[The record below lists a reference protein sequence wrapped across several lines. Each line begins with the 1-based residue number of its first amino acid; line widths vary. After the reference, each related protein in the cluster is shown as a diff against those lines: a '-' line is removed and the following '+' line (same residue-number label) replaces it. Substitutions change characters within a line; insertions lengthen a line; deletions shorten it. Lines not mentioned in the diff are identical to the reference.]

1 MSTRTASRTIYIS
14 LGIAGLAVVGFFALS
29 ASVELAV
36 KYGLTNARGA
46 VDIRVACHETE
57 KPCEQS
63 EAWKKSE
70 EWLVLRDAIKKDA
83 ALINKIAA
91 QTGVPARLIVA
102 PLVSEQLRLYNDQRE
117 IFKEFFSKFRVLGDQ
132 SQYSWGV
139 MGIKPATAERVEEHL
154 TATSS
159 PFYLGP
165 SFESMLAFSSTTIND
180 ADKGQERLYR
190 LINERDHTYAYLYG
204 ALFIKQVIAQW
215 NTAGFDISKR
225 PEIITTLY
233 NIGFDHSAPKANPQA
248 GGSTITINGVPYS
261 FGGLGYEFYY
271 SDELL
276 TEFSR

>member
-1 MSTRTASRTIYIS
+1 MSTHARTIKLS
-14 LGIAGLAVVGFFALS
+14 LAIAGLGVVGFFALS

-36 KYGLTNARGA
+36 KYGLTNASGA
-46 VDIRVACHETE
+46 IDTRVACHETE
-57 KPCEQS
+57 HPCEAS
-63 EAWKKSE
+63 GAWKQSA

-83 ALINKIAA
+83 VLINKIAA

-139 MGIKPATAERVEEHL
+139 MGIKPNTAEKVEQNL
-154 TATSS
+154 YATSS

-165 SFESMLAFSSTTIND
+165 KFEHALDFSTTTLSED
-180 ADKGQERLYR
+180 EKGQERLYR
-190 LINERDHTYAYLYG
+190 LINEKDHTYAYLYG
-204 ALFIKQVIAQW
+204 ALYIKQVITQW
-215 NTAGFDISKR
+215 KVAGFDISKR

-233 NIGFDHSAPKANPQA
+233 NIGFDNSRPKLNPQA
-248 GGSTITINGVPYS
+248 GGSTIKINDVSYS

-276 TEFSR
+276 TEFPR

>member
-1 MSTRTASRTIYIS
+1 MSTRARTIKLS
-14 LGIAGLAVVGFFALS
+14 LAIAGLGVVGFFALS

-36 KYGLTNARGA
+36 KYGLTNASGA
-46 VDIRVACHETE
+46 VDTRVACHETE
-57 KPCEQS
+57 RPCEAS
-63 EAWKKSE
+63 AAWKQSE
-70 EWLVLRDAIKKDA
+70 EWIVLRDAIKKDA

-91 QTGVPARLIVA
+91 QTGVPARMIVA

-139 MGIKPATAERVEEHL
+139 MGIKPVTAERVENNLHA
-154 TATSS
+154 TTSS
-159 PFYLGP
+159 FYLGID
-165 SFESMLAFSSTTIND
+165 FEHMLNFSSSTLNEEE
-180 ADKGQERLYR
+180 KGQERLYR

-204 ALFIKQVIAQW
+204 ALYIKQVIAQW
-215 NTAGFDISKR
+215 KAAGFDISKR

-233 NIGFDHSAPKANPQA
+233 NIGFENSRPKVNPQA
-248 GGSTITINGVPYS
+248 GGSTIKINGVSYS

-276 TEFSR
+276 TEFPR